1 MSSIRREL
9 RPPALLFGGSDS
21 KSGHHSGIQS
31 RFSLLLHAA
40 ACYKIFMATPLTIG
54 FLGAGKMATAL
65 ARGFVRAEIATPKHI
80 IAGDVSPAARTTF
93 TRETGAKTTAAN
105 ADVLKFAS
113 VLILAVKPD
122 QVAGVLT
129 DLRGGFARDHL
140 LISIA
145 AGVMLAK
152 MEAALPA
159 GARVI
164 RVMPNTP
171 ALVGEAA
178 AAFALG
184 KSATVADG
192 ELAKKLL
199 SAVGVAF
206 QVKEPLLDAVTGLSG
221 SGPAYVYQFIE
232 ALSDGGVAAGLPRD
246 VATRLAA
253 QTVLGAA
260 KMVLE
265 TGQHPGALKDQV
277 TSPGGTTIE
286 GLHELEKGQLRA
298 TVMSAVRVATEK
310 SKKLGQG

>member
-1 MSSIRREL
+1 M
-9 RPPALLFGGSDS
+9 
-21 KSGHHSGIQS
+21 
-31 RFSLLLHAA
+31 AA
-40 ACYKIFMATPLTIG
+40 KFTIG
-54 FLGAGKMATAL
+54 FLGAGKMGAAL
-65 ARGFVRAEIATPKHI
+65 ARGFIHAELVGPKDI
-80 IAGDVSPAARTTF
+80 LAGDPHETAR
-93 TRETGAKTTAAN
+93 
-105 ADVLKFAS
+105 DKFAEDVGAEVTKS
-113 VLILAVKPD
+113 NAEVARFATVLILAVKPD
-122 QVAGVLT
+122 QVAGALAE
-129 DLRGGFARDHL
+129 LRGAFTNNHL

-145 AGVMLAK
+145 AGVRLAK
-152 MEAALPA
+152 LESALPA

-171 ALVGEAA
+171 ALVSAGAS
-178 AAFALG
+178 AFALG
-184 KSATVADG
+184 QSATAADG
-192 ELAKKLL
+192 ELAKRLL
-199 SAVGVAF
+199 SAVGIAV

-246 VATRLAA
+246 VATKLAA

-286 GLHELEKGQLRA
+286 GLHQLEKGRMRA
-298 TVMSAVRVATEK
+298 IVMSAVRAATEK

>member
-1 MSSIRREL
+1 M
-9 RPPALLFGGSDS
+9 
-21 KSGHHSGIQS
+21 
-31 RFSLLLHAA
+31 
-40 ACYKIFMATPLTIG
+40 ACYKTFMATPLKIG
-54 FLGAGKMATAL
+54 FLGAGKMAAAL
-65 ARGFVRAEIATPKHI
+65 ACGFIRGELASPREI
-80 IAGDVSPAARTTF
+80 IAGDPVDAARKQF
-93 TRETGAKTTAAN
+93 ADRVGAKTVTAN
-105 ADVLKFAS
+105 AEVAKFAQ
-113 VLILAVKPD
+113 VLILATKPD
-122 QVAGVLT
+122 QVAGALSEIRSLFT
-129 DLRGGFARDHL
+129 EKHL

-145 AGVMLAK
+145 AGVTLAK
-152 MEAALPA
+152 LEAALSA

-171 ALVGEAA
+171 ALVGAGA
-178 AAFALG
+178 SAFALG
-184 KSATVADG
+184 KSATPADS

-199 SAVGVAF
+199 SAVGLAI

-246 VATRLAA
+246 VATQLAA
-253 QTVLGAA
+253 QTVLGGA

-286 GLHELEKGQLRA
+286 GLHELEKGKLRA
-298 TVMSAVRVATEK
+298 AVMSAVRAATEK